1 MNRTAR
7 LIAVAG
13 AIVLITAGIA
23 FAAASMNFNSGMS
36 GKQEAPV
43 PRDTQA
49 RGNAVYMLSADGTR
63 VEYMLMV
70 ANIKNVFMAHIH
82 MAPRGVAGPI
92 VVWLYPSTTPNV
104 TAPLGG
110 GRIDGLIAEGSF
122 DAGDLVGPL
131 AGHPL
136 SDLVDLMRSGGV
148 YTNVHTNDGD
158 LVLNEGPGDF
168 PAGEIRGQ
176 IKENGPS

>member
-1 MNRTAR
+1 MNRSAR

-23 FAAASMNFNSGMS
+23 IAAASLNFNSAMS

-82 MAPRGVAGPI
+82 MAPRAAAGPI

-110 GRIDGLIAEGSF
+110 GRINGVIAEGSI

>member
-1 MNRTAR
+1 MSRSVR
-7 LIAVAG
+7 LVAVSG
-13 AIVLITAGIA
+13 AIVLVTAGIA
-23 FAAASMNFNSGMS
+23 IAAASMNFNSAMS
-36 GKQEAPV
+36 GAQEAPI
-43 PRDTQA
+43 PRDTKA

-70 ANIKNVFMAHIH
+70 ANIENVFMAHIH
-82 MAPRGVAGPI
+82 MAPRGAAGPI

-110 GRIDGLIAEGSF
+110 GRINGLIAEGSI